1 VSEVKGFK
9 LVYCDRPARFEIH
22 DLNGG
27 ICSYCYEGNGGAET
41 MAFKFLQAA
50 QSELSALREELASAY
65 QSFDK
70 LADIVGFSEERLQ
83 QTGDS
88 PMDCAIQ
95 LKQRLADAER
105 RNAELIDL
113 LRRTLGVISDMGWN
127 ELEADIRAA
136 LTKPEEAKS

>member
-1 VSEVKGFK
+1 MSEVKGFK
-9 LVYCDRPARFEIH
+9 LIYCDRPARFEVH
-22 DLNGG
+22 DMNGG
-27 ICSYCYEGNGGAET
+27 MCSYCYEGNGGAET

-95 LKQRLADAER
+95 LKQCLADAEW
-105 RNAELIDL
+105 RNESLSSL
-113 LRRTLGVISDMGWN
+113 LREG
-127 ELEADIRAA
+127 LEESKEGDDWIDRVVAA